1 MREEEPKT
9 MKETESSASS
19 QNEKKTDADRTEENP
34 NSVKASR
41 DSARRNIFHVVCA
54 GYLLYL
60 AVKLG
65 RDFVTNLKTAGWN
78 GDTVICIV
86 GAVVF
91 SAVAV
96 VLLVGFFRRIASHA
110 HEDSQHDSD
119 E

>member
-1 MREEEPKT
+1 MQEEEPK
-9 MKETESSASS
+9 KPEETGGTAAPQGPE
-19 QNEKKTDADRTEENP
+19 EENP

-41 DSARRNIFHVVCA
+41 DFTRRNVFHVVCA

-65 RDFVTNLKTAGWN
+65 RDFVTNIRSSGWN
-78 GDTVICIV
+78 GDTIV
-86 GAVVF
+86 CLAGAVVF

-96 VLLVGFFRRIASHA
+96 VLLVGFFRRLSARSH
-110 HEDSQHDSD
+110 ENSEHDSD